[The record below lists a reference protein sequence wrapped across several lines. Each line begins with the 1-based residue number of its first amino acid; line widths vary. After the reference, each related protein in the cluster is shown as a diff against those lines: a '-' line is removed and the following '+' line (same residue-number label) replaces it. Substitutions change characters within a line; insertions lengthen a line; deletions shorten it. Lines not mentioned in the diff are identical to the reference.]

1 MKDIKNVSEIINE
14 PQNDIKKHLKCLEL
28 EGITFYKDSIH
39 KVEDTIIA
47 MARNN
52 SEKFLMLFSET
63 SNGAIDKFT
72 GETLGSAGVYAKM
85 AGLNEENAEIIRT
98 LFPWTK
104 PISLKN
110 HSTTIGCGDRLG
122 LATAGHISAIRDFR
136 GAKPVLAQQSIREL
150 ALTGRNYRQ
159 VVDDAVFG
167 VFQSGYKNGYG
178 ADGDHLKTMD
188 DISIALDADMPM
200 ITLDLSDVLN
210 VGAADL
216 SDPEIRTLFEKLP
229 TTLKERVLSSYSGKT
244 FEVSSDNALKLD
256 EITIMR
262 CVIMYNEAMDF
273 AAKVDDYLKS
283 RRGNEYDLEI
293 SIDET
298 SAPTLPTHHLYIINE
313 LLYRSVKPA
322 SVAPRFIGE
331 FQKGI
336 DYIGDV
342 SEFEKQFKVHC
353 QIAKKYGNY
362 KVSVHSGSDKFSI
375 FPIVGKETGG
385 YLHLKTAGTSWL
397 EALRLISIH
406 SPFLFKTIYKRARR
420 TFNEAL
426 KLYHISTTIDQTP
439 DIDDIEQTAFPELLN
454 QVPARQLLH
463 ITYGSILNTP
473 SIRPLFFASMHT
485 NEDGYYDLLR
495 THFDKHLSTL
505 GVKPV

>member
-14 PQNDIKKHLKCLEL
+14 PQNDIRKHLKSLEL

-47 MARNN
+47 MARDN
-52 SEKFLMLFSET
+52 SDRFLMLFSET
-63 SNGAIDKFT
+63 NNGVINKFN
-72 GETLGSAGVYAKM
+72 GETLGSTGMYAKM
-85 AGLNEENAEIIRT
+85 AELNAGNADAIRN

-110 HSTTIGCGDRLG
+110 HRTTIGCGDRLG
-122 LATAGHISAIRDFR
+122 LASAGHISAIRDFR

-159 VVDDAVFG
+159 VVDDTVYG
-167 VFQSGYKNGYG
+167 VFQSGYKDGYG
-178 ADGDHLKTMD
+178 ADGDHLKTME
-188 DISIALDADMPM
+188 DISVALDAEMPM

-210 VGAADL
+210 VEAADWTD
-216 SDPEIRTLFEKLP
+216 SEVRSQFDKFP
-229 TTLKERVLSSYSGKT
+229 TDLKKRILASYSEKI
-244 FEVSSDNALKLD
+244 FEISSDSAIKLD
-256 EITIMR
+256 EITVMR
-262 CVIMYNEAMDF
+262 CAIMYNEAIDF
-273 AAKVDDYLKS
+273 AAKVDEYLKS
-283 RRGNEYDLEI
+283 RRGDEYDLEI

-298 SAPTLPTHHLYIINE
+298 SAPTLPSHHLYIINE
-313 LLYRSVKPA
+313 LVYRNVAPA

-336 DYIGDV
+336 DYIGDI

-375 FPIVGKETGG
+375 FPIVGKETDG

-397 EALRLISIH
+397 EALRVISIH

-426 KLYHISTTIDQTP
+426 KLYHITTSLDQTL
-439 DIDDIEQTAFPELLN
+439 DIDDIEQTNFPELLN

-473 SIRPLFFASMHT
+473 SIRPLFFASMHA
-485 NEDGYYDLLR
+485 NEDAYYDLLR
-495 THFDKHLSTL
+495 THFDRHLSTL

>member
-14 PQNDIKKHLKCLEL
+14 SQKDIRKHLTSLDL

-39 KVEDTIIA
+39 KVEDTVIA
-47 MARNN
+47 MARDN
-52 SEKFLMLFSET
+52 SERFLMLFSE
-63 SNGAIDKFT
+63 SDNGAIDKFS
-72 GETLGSAGVYAKM
+72 GETLGSAGIYAKI
-85 AGLNEENAEIIRT
+85 AALNAENAKLIRK
-98 LFPWTK
+98 LLPWTV
-104 PISLKN
+104 PISLKKF
-110 HSTTIGCGDRLG
+110 STTIGCGDRLG
-122 LATAGHISAIRDFR
+122 LATPGHISAIKDFT

-150 ALTGRNYRQ
+150 TLTGRTYRD

-167 VFQSGYKNGYG
+167 VLQAGYKDGYG
-178 ADGDHLKTMD
+178 ADGDHLKTME
-188 DISIALDADMPM
+188 DISVALDADMPM
-200 ITLDLSDVLN
+200 ITLDLSEVLN
-210 VGAADL
+210 VEAADL
-216 SDPEIRTLFEKLP
+216 PDPEIRTLFANLP
-229 TTLKERVLSSYSGKT
+229 REVKERVLSSYADKT
-244 FEVSSDNALKLD
+244 FEISDNDAIKLD
-256 EITIMR
+256 EITVMR
-262 CVIMYNEAMDF
+262 CAIMYNKAMDF
-273 AAKVDDYLKS
+273 ASEVDVYLKS
-283 RRGNEYDLEI
+283 RRGDEYDLEI

-298 SAPTLPTHHLYIINE
+298 SAPTLPSHHLYIINE
-313 LLYRSVKPA
+313 LVYRNVAPS

-336 DYIGDV
+336 DYIGEIA
-342 SEFEKQFKVHC
+342 EFERQFKIHC

-375 FPIVGKETGG
+375 FPIVGKETNG

-426 KLYHISTTIDQTP
+426 KLYHITTSLDQTV
-439 DIDDIEQTAFPELLN
+439 DIDDVEQTDFPELLN
-454 QVPARQLLH
+454 QIPARQLLH

-473 SIRPLFFASMHT
+473 SIRPLFFSSMHS

-495 THFDKHLSTL
+495 KHFGKHLETL
-505 GVKPV
+505 GVKSV